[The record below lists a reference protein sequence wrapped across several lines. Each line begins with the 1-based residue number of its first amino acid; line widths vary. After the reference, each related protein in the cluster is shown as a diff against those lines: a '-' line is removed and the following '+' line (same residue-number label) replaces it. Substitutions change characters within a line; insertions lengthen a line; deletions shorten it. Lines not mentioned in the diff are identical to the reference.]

1 MAKVV
6 RMLMGALACLLIVS
20 ITAEAQVQPMPV
32 AEIWEFASWGTL
44 RPVDSKGFVWKF
56 YPELRE
62 TRKREVKI
70 TVPSSLVYLE
80 VEGRIFPP
88 SYRVTLVHRDE
99 VTLKFVRP
107 QKLVAPQAQSPP
119 LPAPK
124 TLEEFLAFGRA
135 ERIAG
140 MVKGFV
146 FYPHKPGFK
155 FHVTSQLEKVD
166 TQSGECRPG
175 NPCVIGDVG
184 TLWFKRKQ

>member
-1 MAKVV
+1 MAKMI
-6 RMLMGALACLLIVS
+6 RMLMGVLACLLIVS
-20 ITAEAQVQPMPV
+20 ITAEAQAQPTPV

-44 RPVDSKGFVWKF
+44 RPVDNKGFVWKF

-62 TRKREVKI
+62 TKRREVEI
-70 TVPSSLVYLE
+70 TVPPSLVYLE

-88 SYRVTLVHRDE
+88 GYRVKLVHRDE
-99 VTLKFVRP
+99 VTLKFMRS
-107 QKLVAPQAQSPP
+107 QKLIAPQTQRPS

-135 ERIAG
+135 ERITGTA
-140 MVKGFV
+140 KGFV

-166 TQSGECRPG
+166 TQSGECLPNG
-175 NPCVIGDVG
+175 PCVIGDVG
-184 TLWFKRKQ
+184 TLWFKQKQ